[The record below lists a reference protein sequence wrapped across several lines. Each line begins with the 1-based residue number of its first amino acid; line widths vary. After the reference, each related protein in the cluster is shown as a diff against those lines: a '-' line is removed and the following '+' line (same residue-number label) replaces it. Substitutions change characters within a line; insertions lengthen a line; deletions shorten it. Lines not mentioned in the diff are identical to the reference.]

1 MKNSKLRR
9 ALLLV
14 ASAVLLVC
22 VSVGATLAFLTD
34 DTAVVT
40 NTFSV
45 GNVKITLDEA
55 PVDLYG
61 VVVEG
66 ERRTENDYKLIPG
79 HEYTKDPTIHIIAG
93 SENCFVFVRVV
104 DGIADIQADKTIAAQ
119 MAELGW
125 KALPTDLKDAKG
137 NPIDATN
144 IYYKEAAV
152 AAGTDGTDVKVF
164 EKFKLK
170 GDADVAAF
178 AGKTITVQAYAVQA
192 DGFNGSATAAYAAA
206 PCTWNANATDA
217 NDVPATTN

>member
-61 VVVEG
+61 VVDGTTRV
-66 ERRTENDYKLIPG
+66 TQNDYKLIPG

-104 DGIADIQADKTIAAQ
+104 DEIADIQADKTIAAQ

-137 NPIDATN
+137 DPIDATN

-217 NDVPATTN
+217 NDVPATGN

>member
-55 PVDLYG
+55 HVDLYG

-66 ERRTENDYKLIPG
+66 ERRTKNDYKLIPG
-79 HEYTKDPTIHIIAG
+79 HEYTKDPTIHIIDG

-137 NPIDATN
+137 DPIDATN

-152 AAGTDGTDVKVF
+152 AAGTDVKVF

-170 GDADVAAF
+170 GDADVAAV

-217 NDVPATTN
+217 NDVLATTN